1 MFPLV
6 DQSDHDLLVGLSS
19 EMGTV
24 SREVKEIRRELRED
38 LVTRLEFLPV
48 QRLVYGGVA
57 SALLAVIGALISL
70 VLAK

>member
-1 MFPLV
+1 
-6 DQSDHDLLVGLSS
+6 
-19 EMGTV
+19 MGTV